1 MNKLL
6 TFDDYLKLDIDYKNV
21 INSTLDLRPS
31 SVLCIN
37 LKNQKKLEQLI
48 KSALKKGVDKIIT
61 SDKVTISDNKVIK
74 FKDYEQV
81 FEHILHKI
89 NPTYKEKTYFG
100 ITGTNGKTTT
110 GHLLDS
116 LIGET
121 SVFVGTIDE
130 DYLFSFTNEEHLT
143 TPKLFNL
150 VKMLSK
156 IDESI
161 QNVVLE
167 VSSHALFQNR
177 LDSLKFKMSGF
188 TNLSQ
193 DHLDYHNTMEDYFQA
208 KTKLFDKNIS
218 ENFVFIDSEYGKKLN
233 NMYEN
238 RGISIG
244 SADISPVRLISFQDN
259 LIDFMIDDH
268 RIISE
273 INISGP
279 EIVNNFLLAFS
290 MAYYSKVK
298 DIDEL
303 KKNIPLLRNPKGR
316 YEIIKYKKGDI
327 IVDYSHTPQAI
338 EKVIDYTKSKYK
350 KKIIVIFGAGGNR
363 DKSKRINMGKA
374 SQKADKIIIT
384 NDNPRDE
391 DASKIARQLLDGIK
405 LNKDVEVE
413 LDRKTAITK
422 GIDLLDENSVL
433 LVLGK
438 GHEDYQEIDGRH
450 LNFNDKKVILEI
462 IGKK

>member
-1 MNKLL
+1 M
-6 TFDDYLKLDIDYKNV
+6 
-21 INSTLDLRPS
+21 
-31 SVLCIN
+31 
-37 LKNQKKLEQLI
+37 
-48 KSALKKGVDKIIT
+48 
-61 SDKVTISDNKVIK
+61 TISDNKVIK

-81 FEHILHKI
+81 FEHILHNI
-89 NPTYKEKTYFG
+89 NPTYKRKTYFG

-130 DYLFSFTNEEHLT
+130 DNLFSFTKEEHLT
-143 TPKLFNL
+143 TPKLFNI

-167 VSSHALFQNR
+167 VSSHALVQNR

-193 DHLDYHNTMEDYFQA
+193 DHLDYHNTMEDYFHA

-218 ENFVFIDSEYGKKLN
+218 ENFVFIDSDYGKKLN

-244 SADISPVRLISFQDN
+244 STDISPVRLISFQDN

-279 EIVNNFLLAFS
+279 EIVNNFLHCIWYFH
-290 MAYYSKVK
+290 YSKVK

-303 KKNIPLLRNPKGR
+303 KKT
-316 YEIIKYKKGDI
+316 
-327 IVDYSHTPQAI
+327 SH
-338 EKVIDYTKSKYK
+338 Y
-350 KKIIVIFGAGGNR
+350 
-363 DKSKRINMGKA
+363 
-374 SQKADKIIIT
+374 
-384 NDNPRDE
+384 
-391 DASKIARQLLDGIK
+391 
-405 LNKDVEVE
+405 
-413 LDRKTAITK
+413 
-422 GIDLLDENSVL
+422 
-433 LVLGK
+433 
-438 GHEDYQEIDGRH
+438 
-450 LNFNDKKVILEI
+450 LEI
-462 IGKK
+462 QKVDMRL